1 MNETKKAIAYFRVS
15 TDMQRDDLS
24 LETQEK
30 GGEIFARDNGI
41 EVIKKFTDVMS
52 GGNRN
57 RKGFLE
63 AQKYLEEH
71 KDEIDYFIAY
81 DVSRIARDAFA
92 FLSLFNKLNILGV
105 KLKLINNPN
114 LDSDSPM
121 GKLILTILAAIFEF
135 FRFDNADRV
144 RDNMIIRVKEG
155 KRMNNAPFAYR
166 MVNKK
171 MVVVPEEAE
180 LIKFIY
186 AEYLK
191 GHGIVALERMTGKD
205 RSSIKQWLNNKVY
218 AGYNVFGTRKMNK
231 TTFKPMKNPDTNK
244 IVEAKGDW
252 EAIIDIETW
261 EKVAARMNNNREFR
275 IRNVEKTSYLLS
287 GLLFHSCGSKFRGNA
302 GRKGTNYYRCIGCN
316 RSIKTDTIDKKV
328 LDELFNNEF
337 LKELNKSTGKV
348 ENKKEKEL
356 IKLKNYKISLKNKEK
371 KLIDL
376 YTEDLISKDE
386 YINRKNEIK
395 NSIINTEA
403 ELILLENEKEEKKQN
418 IDFTK
423 MFIAALS
430 NLKNAESK
438 QEANKILKMIIK
450 KIEIDDN
457 KEVFIHLNF

>member
-252 EAIIDIETW
+252 EPIIDIETW

-316 RSIKTDTIDKKV
+316 KSIKTDTIDEKV
-328 LDELFNNEF
+328 LNELFNNEF

-348 ENKKEKEL
+348 ENKKEKAL
-356 IKLKNYKISLKNKEK
+356 IKLRNYKASLKNKEK

-418 IDFTK
+418 IDFAK
-423 MFIAALS
+423 MFITALS

>member
-1 MNETKKAIAYFRVS
+1 MKETKKAIAYFRVS

-135 FRFDNADRV
+135 FRFDNADRT
-144 RDNMIIRVKEG
+144 RDNMIVRVKEG

-166 MVNKK
+166 MIDKK

-186 AEYLK
+186 NEYLK

-316 RSIKTDTIDKKV
+316 KSIKTDTIDEKV

-395 NSIINTEA
+395 NSIIDTEA
-403 ELILLENEKEEKKQN
+403 RTILLESEKEEKKQN
-418 IDFTK
+418 VDFAK

>member
-1 MNETKKAIAYFRVS
+1 MKETKKAIAYFRVS

-30 GGEIFARDNGI
+30 GGEIFAKDNNI
-41 EVIKKFTDVMS
+41 EIVKKFTDVMS

-63 AQKYLEEH
+63 AQKYLEDH
-71 KDEIDYFIAY
+71 KNEINYFIAY

-92 FLSLFNKLNILGV
+92 FLSLFNKLNLLGV
-105 KLKLINNPN
+105 KLKLINNPT

-231 TTFKPMKNPDTNK
+231 TTFKPIKNPDTNK

-252 EAIIDIETW
+252 EPIIDIETW

-287 GLLFHSCGSKFRGNA
+287 GLLFHTCGSKFRGNA

-316 RSIKTDTIDKKV
+316 KSIKTDTIDEKV
-328 LDELFNNEF
+328 LNELFNNEF

-348 ENKKEKEL
+348 ENKKEKAL
-356 IKLKNYKISLKNKEK
+356 IKLRNYKASLKNKEK

-395 NSIINTEA
+395 NSIINTET
-403 ELILLENEKEEKKQN
+403 ELILLGNEKEEKKQN
-418 IDFTK
+418 IDFAK

-430 NLKNAESK
+430 NLKNTESK

>member
-1 MNETKKAIAYFRVS
+1 MKETKKAIAYFRVS

-30 GGEIFARDNGI
+30 GGEIFAKDNNI
-41 EVIKKFTDVMS
+41 EIVKKFTDVMS

-63 AQKYLEEH
+63 AQKYLEDH
-71 KDEIDYFIAY
+71 KNEINYFIAY

-92 FLSLFNKLNILGV
+92 FLSLFNKLNLLGV
-105 KLKLINNPN
+105 KLKLINNPT

-418 IDFTK
+418 IDFAK

-438 QEANKILKMIIK
+438 QEANKILKIIIK
-450 KIEIDDN
+450 KIEIDEN

>member
-1 MNETKKAIAYFRVS
+1 MKETKKAIAYFRVS

-30 GGEIFARDNGI
+30 GGNIFARDNNI
-41 EVIKKFTDVMS
+41 EIVKKFTDVMS

-63 AQKYLEEH
+63 AQKYLEDH
-71 KDEIDYFIAY
+71 KNEINYFIAY

-92 FLSLFNKLNILGV
+92 FLSLFNKLNLLGV
-105 KLKLINNPN
+105 KLKLINNPT

-186 AEYLK
+186 NEYLK

-252 EAIIDIETW
+252 EPIIDIETW

-287 GLLFHSCGSKFRGNA
+287 GLLFHTCGSKFRGNA

-316 RSIKTDTIDKKV
+316 KSIKTDTIDEKV
-328 LDELFNNEF
+328 LNELFNNEF

-418 IDFTK
+418 VDFAK

-430 NLKNAESK
+430 NLKNADSK
-438 QEANKILKMIIK
+438 QGANKILKMIIK
-450 KIEIDDN
+450 KIEVDDN

>member
-1 MNETKKAIAYFRVS
+1 MKEVKKAIAYFRVS

-30 GGEIFARDNGI
+30 GGEIFARDNNI
-41 EVIKKFTDVMS
+41 EIVKKFTDVMS

-63 AQKYLEEH
+63 AQKYLEDH
-71 KDEIDYFIAY
+71 KNEIDYFIAY

-92 FLSLFNKLNILGV
+92 FLSLFNKLNLLGV
-105 KLKLINNPN
+105 KLKLINNPT

-135 FRFDNADRV
+135 FRFDNADRT
-144 RDNMIIRVKEG
+144 RDNMIVRVKEG
-155 KRMNNAPFAYR
+155 KRMNNAPYGYK
-166 MVNKK
+166 MINKK
-171 MVVVPEEAE
+171 MVIIPEEAE
-180 LIKFIY
+180 LIKLIY
-186 AEYLK
+186 NEYLE
-191 GHGIVALERMTGKD
+191 GHGIVALEKMTGKD
-205 RSSIKQWLNNKVY
+205 RSTIKQWLNNKVY
-218 AGYNVFGTRKMNK
+218 AGYNVFGIRKMNK
-231 TTFKPMKNPDTNK
+231 TTFKPIKNPDKNK

-252 EAIIDIETW
+252 EPIIDIEIW
-261 EKVAARMNNNREFR
+261 EKVAARMNNNKECR

-302 GRKGTNYYRCIGCN
+302 GRKGTYYYRCTNCN
-316 RSIKTDTIDKKV
+316 RSIKTDTIDEKV
-328 LDELFNNEF
+328 LSELFNNEF
-337 LKELNKSTGKV
+337 LKELNRDTGKM
-348 ENKKEKEL
+348 ENKKERDL
-356 IKLKNYKISLKNKEK
+356 LKLKNYKISLKNKEK

-395 NSIINTEA
+395 NSIIDTEA
-403 ELILLENEKEEKKQN
+403 KLILLENEKEEKKQN
-418 IDFTK
+418 IDFAK
-423 MFIAALS
+423 MFVVALS
-430 NLKNAESK
+430 NLKNAENK

-450 KIEIDDN
+450 KIEINDD

>member
-1 MNETKKAIAYFRVS
+1 MKETKKAIAYFRVS

-30 GGEIFARDNGI
+30 GGEIFARDNSI
-41 EVIKKFTDVMS
+41 EIVKKFTDVMS

-63 AQKYLEEH
+63 AQKYLEDH
-71 KDEIDYFIAY
+71 KNEIDYFIAY

-92 FLSLFNKLNILGV
+92 FLSLFNKLNLLGV
-105 KLKLINNPN
+105 KLKLINNPT

-135 FRFDNADRV
+135 FRFDNADRT
-144 RDNMIIRVKEG
+144 RDNMIVRVKEG
-155 KRMNNAPFAYR
+155 KRMNNAPYGYK
-166 MVNKK
+166 MINKK
-171 MVVVPEEAE
+171 MVIIPEEAE

-191 GHGIVALERMTGKD
+191 GRGIVALERMTGKD
-205 RSSIKQWLNNKVY
+205 RSTIRQWLNNKVY
-218 AGYNVFGTRKMNK
+218 AGYNVFGTRKINK
-231 TTFKPMKNPDTNK
+231 TTFKPVKNPDTNK

-252 EAIIDIETW
+252 EPIIDLETW
-261 EKVAARMNNNREFR
+261 EKVAARMNNNKEFR
-275 IRNVEKTSYLLS
+275 IRNMEKTSYLLS
-287 GLLFHSCGSKFRGNA
+287 GLLFHTCGSKFRGNT
-302 GRKGTNYYRCIGCN
+302 GRKGTYYYRCIGCN

-337 LKELNKSTGKV
+337 LKELNKETGKV
-348 ENKKEKEL
+348 ENKKAKEL
-356 IKLKNYKISLKNKEK
+356 LKLKNYKISLKNKEK

-395 NSIINTEA
+395 NSIIDTEA
-403 ELILLENEKEEKKQN
+403 KTILLESEKEEKKQN
-418 IDFTK
+418 IDFAK
-423 MFIAALS
+423 MFVIALS
-430 NLKNAESK
+430 NLKNTESK